1 MERYKCYAKTE
12 YAGRIAPALAIGNEC
27 KRYAQ
32 AEYNGRVA
40 PAATIGTECAV
51 LPAKRGVAEHPV
63 LRSKTC
69 AKAAERS
76 GINSIQ

>member
-1 MERYKCYAKTE
+1 MK
-12 YAGRIAPALAIGNEC
+12 AGASQQQLAPEC
-27 KRYAQ
+27 
-32 AEYNGRVA
+32 V
-40 PAATIGTECAV
+40 V